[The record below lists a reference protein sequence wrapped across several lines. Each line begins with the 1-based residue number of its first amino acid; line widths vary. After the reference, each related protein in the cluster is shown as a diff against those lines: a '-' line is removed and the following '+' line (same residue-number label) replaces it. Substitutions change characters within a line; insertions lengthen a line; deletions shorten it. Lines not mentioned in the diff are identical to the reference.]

1 MRRVRIEIK
10 SEKEFIGDLM
20 KIAEKI
26 DRGEAEPTDEMV
38 LCFENFETFSRL
50 ITPDRLKLISV
61 IKQNEPIEIEDLA
74 ELVGM
79 NTDLIEELKELEI
92 LGLVEFDNSRVRVP
106 YEEIVINL
114 KNPMRNTSKMIMVKR
129 YGRLKNLKKL
139 AKVLDEL
146 EEGEEEVIEG
156 IDYVEVVIVSDEK
169 PKREDVRE

>member
-1 MRRVRIEIK
+1 MKRVRIEIK

-38 LCFENFETFSRL
+38 LSFENFETFYRS
-50 ITPDRLKLISV
+50 ITPDRLNLINV

-79 NTDLIEELKELEI
+79 NTESLIEELRELEI
-92 LGLVEFDNSRVRVP
+92 LGLVEFDNSKVKVP

-114 KNPMRNTSKMIMVKR
+114 KMKPVIRNTPR
-129 YGRLKNLKKL
+129 
-139 AKVLDEL
+139 
-146 EEGEEEVIEG
+146 
-156 IDYVEVVIVSDEK
+156 
-169 PKREDVRE
+169 

>member
-1 MRRVRIEIK
+1 MLKRLGGNFMKRVRIEIK

-38 LCFENFETFSRL
+38 LSFENFETFYRS
-50 ITPDRLKLISV
+50 ITPDRLNLINV

-79 NTDLIEELKELEI
+79 NTESLIEELRELEI
-92 LGLVEFDNSRVRVP
+92 LGLVEFDNSKVKVP

-114 KNPMRNTSKMIMVKR
+114 KMKPVIRNTPR
-129 YGRLKNLKKL
+129 
-139 AKVLDEL
+139 
-146 EEGEEEVIEG
+146 
-156 IDYVEVVIVSDEK
+156 
-169 PKREDVRE
+169 